1 MKLKVEDGK
10 LSGGTSVDISITQN
24 LINKYFEGY
33 RHFSKEEVLEVLEGY
48 EVDNCIEFLI
58 TELNLENRHAT
69 DGCLYTLAVLL
80 ECLNASDD
88 YDERNKNISENTPF
102 DSYLSGFIMI
112 VLCQLEAKG
121 FIHDTKYCRLT
132 EKGKLLLWLFRK
144 FEFEDTDI

>member
-69 DGCLYTLAVLL
+69 DDCLYTLAVLL
-80 ECLNASDD
+80 L
-88 YDERNKNISENTPF
+88 
-102 DSYLSGFIMI
+102 I
-112 VLCQLEAKG
+112 VIYQAL
-121 FIHDTKYCRLT
+121 
-132 EKGKLLLWLFRK
+132 
-144 FEFEDTDI
+144 

>member
-24 LINKYFEGY
+24 LLNKYFEGY

-69 DGCLYTLAVLL
+69 DDSLFTLAVLL

-88 YDERNKNISENTPF
+88 CDDLNKNISENTPF
-102 DSYLSGFIMI
+102 SSYLSGFIMI